1 MHVFLPVLAAL
12 LAQSDPTHRTW
23 NQPVE
28 PFKLIGNIHYVGAN
42 EITSFLITTP
52 KGHILLDGGFVET
65 APQILS
71 NIRKLGFRTEDVRV
85 LLNSQA
91 HFDHAGGFEELKRVT
106 GASLAVMQGDAEQ
119 VARGGRNDFAFG
131 DTIPFPPVQ
140 PDRVLHDGD
149 VVSVGGTTLK
159 ALRTPG
165 HTKGCT
171 TWTMSATENGRR
183 FNAVFV
189 CSTTAPSYKLK
200 DNAAYPE
207 IADDFRATFR
217 TLEALPCDVF
227 LGSHGSFFS
236 LQQKMARLRKGDPLA
251 FVDPAGY
258 RKFLAATRESF
269 EQQLRAESK
278 P

>member
-1 MHVFLPVLAAL
+1 
-12 LAQSDPTHRTW
+12 
-23 NQPVE
+23 
-28 PFKLIGNIHYVGAN
+28 
-42 EITSFLITTP
+42 
-52 KGHILLDGGFVET
+52 
-65 APQILS
+65 
-71 NIRKLGFRTEDVRV
+71 VRV

-159 ALRTPG
+159 ALHTPG

-183 FNAVFV
+183 FNVVFV
-189 CSTTAPSYKLK
+189 CSTTAPGYKLK

-227 LGSHGSFFS
+227 LGSHGSFFK